1 MNTNSTMCILLARM
15 RDVYPYMHTDTDLL
29 NFAAEGID
37 DLVDILHGNVSADQL
52 QRLNAIAAGMRDAA
66 RATQLVED

>member
-1 MNTNSTMCILLARM
+1 MCILLARM
-15 RDVYPYMHTDTDLL
+15 RDVYPFTHTDTDLL

-37 DLVDILHGNVSADQL
+37 DLVDILHGNVSVDQL

-66 RATQLVED
+66 RVTRFVEA